1 MVLSLTAAR
10 SAEVRKATGDEIDIE
25 GATWTVLAARMKA
38 NREHRVPLSAL
49 VLQVL
54 AEATELSDGSGLFL
68 PRAQRGCP
76 LS

>member
-1 MVLSLTAAR
+1 M
-10 SAEVRKATGDEIDIE
+10 RKATGDEIDIE

-54 AEATELSDGSGLFL
+54 AEATELSDGSGSVLAQSPAGL
-68 PRAQRGCP
+68 PVELEHSREAAA
-76 LS
+76 